1 LICNHIER
9 GRFKNGFNP
18 CSGPAFSRGKGA
30 SSAAHLKMREPS
42 TIVALTV
49 KEILDEHI
57 DKKLASNKPN
67 TP

>member
-1 LICNHIER
+1 
-9 GRFKNGFNP
+9 
-18 CSGPAFSRGKGA
+18 
-30 SSAAHLKMREPS
+30 MREPS

-49 KEILDEHI
+49 KEILGEHI